1 MNTSVLKIGDKA
13 IIQKKTRRDENEYT
27 SQIQDI
33 KGNTLRISTPMYRS
47 ALIRLQEKTR
57 IEVLIYGDGKVYEFD
72 AEVIENI
79 IIDSL
84 YFTDILVLTPVVK
97 VERRYYFRIKTAQDV
112 FIREKNSEQE
122 DYIKAIT
129 IDLSGGGL
137 QFSSTHNFEN
147 DIEVEMKMEIDE
159 QEILLDGKMLNQS
172 VQEGLDSYKYTVK
185 FLNLDNS
192 IQEMIIG
199 HVFKIQRDN
208 LRK

>member
-172 VQEGLDSYKYTVK
+172 VQEGLGSYKYTVK